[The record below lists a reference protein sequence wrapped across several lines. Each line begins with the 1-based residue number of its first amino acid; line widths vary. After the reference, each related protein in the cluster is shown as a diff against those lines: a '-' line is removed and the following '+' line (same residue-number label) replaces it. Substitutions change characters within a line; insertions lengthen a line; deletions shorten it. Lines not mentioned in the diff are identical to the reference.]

1 MADNCN
7 FDAVPLSE
15 VEVIRTPNLF
25 SANYTNQDFWSMK
38 ARLIQFIEEQFADEF
53 KDFVESSLAILLIEN
68 WAFLA
73 DTLSFKLDQIVNEL
87 FIDTVTEVENAFR
100 LSKLVGFEPQPPI
113 ASRAMFSATLGSLLD
128 VDLTMPTP
136 VVVDVVSNDVPTTF
150 ELFPSDEN
158 DNPLFDEDIII
169 PAGQFTNTSI
179 VGLEGLTVV
188 ESFPGDGSINQT
200 ITLASNP
207 VIFDSIRVD
216 IDGVQWERVDFFTDS
231 KPRREHRV
239 EFTSDYEGFIIFG
252 NNSAGA
258 IPPIGST
265 IVVTFRTGGGV
276 VGNIITNA
284 ATVQQTFEVIG
295 FGFNVPVELTNYTRG
310 EFGYNGDGLEEIRLK
325 LPAFLRTQDRA
336 VTGNDYKTLADQFA
350 TSFNGTI
357 GKSTAALRNHG
368 CAGNIIDLFVL
379 AQDGDIGLQE
389 ANDSLKVALGEELD
403 DKKMFTDFVC
413 IKDGVVI
420 DVDVSVE
427 VIMDKFFRNFKEE
440 ILVRTQNRIIEF
452 FNLVNWEYGQDLRD
466 TDIIQAL
473 ADIREIKRT
482 DVTFTTI
489 DPDNSGSI
497 VTAQYFE
504 IIRPDDITI
513 GFTFE

>member
-1 MADNCN
+1 MTDNCN
-7 FDAVPLSE
+7 FDAVPLSQAQ
-15 VEVIRTPNLF
+15 VIRTPNLF

-38 ARLIQFIEEQFADEF
+38 ARLLQFIEEQFADEF

-87 FIDTVTEVENAFR
+87 FIDTVTEVDNAFR

-128 VDLTMPTP
+128 VDLTLPTP
-136 VVVDVVSNDVPTTF
+136 VVIDVVSNDVPTTF
-150 ELFPSDEN
+150 ELFPADEN
-158 DNPLFDEDIII
+158 DNPLFDEDIVI
-169 PAGQFTNTSI
+169 PAGLFTNTSI
-179 VGLEGLTVV
+179 VGIEGLTVI
-188 ESFPGDGSINQT
+188 ESFAGDGSINQT
-200 ITLASNP
+200 ITLVNSP

-231 KPRREHRV
+231 EPRREYRV
-239 EFTSDYEGFIIFG
+239 EFTSDFEGFVIFG

-258 IPPIGST
+258 IPPVGST
-265 IVVTFRTGGGV
+265 IAVTFRTGGGV
-276 VGNIITNA
+276 IGNITTNA
-284 ATVQQTFEVIG
+284 ATVQKPFEVIG
-295 FGFNVPVELTNYTRG
+295 FGFNVPVELTNFTRG
-310 EFGYNGDGLEEIRLK
+310 EFGYDGDGLEEIRLN

-336 VTGNDYKTLADQFA
+336 VTGTDYKTLTDQFA
-350 TSFNGTI
+350 TQFNGVI
-357 GKSTAALRNHG
+357 GKSTAVLRNHG
-368 CAGNIIDLFVL
+368 CAGNIIDLFIL

-389 ANDSLKVALGEELD
+389 ANDSLKVALAEELD
-403 DKKMFTDFVC
+403 EKKMFTDFVC
-413 IKDGVVI
+413 IKDGIVI

-427 VIMDKFFRNFKEE
+427 ITMDKFFRNFREE
-440 ILVRTQNRIIEF
+440 ILIRAQNRINDF
-452 FNLVNWEYGQDLRD
+452 FNLVNWEYAQDLRE

-482 DVTFTTI
+482 EVAFTTI
-489 DPDNSGSI
+489 DPENSGSI
-497 VTAQYFE
+497 VTAQFFE

>member
-1 MADNCN
+1 MTDNCN
-7 FDAVPLSE
+7 FDAVPLSQAQ
-15 VEVIRTPNLF
+15 VIRTPNIF

-53 KDFVESSLAILLIEN
+53 KDFVESSLAVLLIEN

-100 LSKLVGFEPQPPI
+100 LSRLVGFEPQPPI

-128 VDLTMPTP
+128 VDLTLPTP
-136 VVVDVVSNDVPTTF
+136 LVIDVVSNDVPTTF
-150 ELFPSDEN
+150 ELFPADQD
-158 DNPLFDEDIII
+158 DNPILDEDIVI
-169 PAGQFTNTSI
+169 PAGLFTNTSI
-179 VGLEGLTVV
+179 IGIEGLTVA
-188 ESFPGDGSINQT
+188 ESFAGDGSINQT
-200 ITLASNP
+200 LTLAESP
-207 VIFDSIRVD
+207 VIFDSILVD

-231 KPRREHRV
+231 EPRREYRV
-239 EFTSDYEGFIIFG
+239 EFSSEFEGFIIFG

-265 IVVTFRTGGGV
+265 IVVTLRRGGGV
-276 VGNIITNA
+276 IGNITTNA
-284 ATVQQTFEVIG
+284 ATVQKPFEVIG
-295 FGFNVPVELTNYTRG
+295 FGFSVPVEFTNFTRG
-310 EFGYNGDGLEEIRLK
+310 EFGYNGDGIEEIRLN
-325 LPAFLRTQDRA
+325 LPAFLRTQNRA
-336 VTGNDYKTLADQFA
+336 VTGTDYKTLADQFA
-350 TSFNGTI
+350 TPFNGTV

-368 CAGNIIDLFVL
+368 CAGNIIDLFIL
-379 AQDGDIGLQE
+379 AQDGEIGLQE

-403 DKKMFTDFVC
+403 EKKMFTDFVC

-420 DVDVSVE
+420 DVDVAVE
-427 VIMDKFFRNFKEE
+427 VTMDKFFKNFREE
-440 ILVRTQNRIIEF
+440 ILTRTQARIDEF

-466 TDIIQAL
+466 TDIVQAL
-473 ADIREIKRT
+473 ASIREIT
-482 DVTFTTI
+482 STEVTLTTI
-489 DPDNSGSI
+489 DPENSGSI